1 MKRVI
6 TILITTIYLSG
17 IFSPFYVYAGYYLNK
32 DYIKENLC
40 INQAKPEMDCEG
52 KCFLNTQI
60 IKEVTKT
67 AGTKSENNPENSPN
81 FFTPH
86 FISSN
91 KLLISPANSFI

>member
-1 MKRVI
+1 
-6 TILITTIYLSG
+6 
-17 IFSPFYVYAGYYLNK
+17 
-32 DYIKENLC
+32 
-40 INQAKPEMDCEG
+40 MDCEG

-91 KLLISPANSFI
+91 KLLISPANSFILQTKFVETAIHVNHVSVLYSPPDLLV